1 MSGAGWSS
9 LAARRAHNPKVAG
22 SNPAPATNHRGRH
35 SRAGDV
41 GHFFSVRDSR
51 PSFPGAAR
59 NAMSVG
65 MRCLPRT
72 RKSEGV
78 HPRAPMCWIT
88 LGLARGNAERAGA
101 GRGRPRNSSDERP
114 HDMPGGMLAGRGSC
128 RCPPIGVSSVRNAND
143 QHDEFIVADCV
154 HHAIVAAAPPAQ
166 PSQVALQGR
175 AEIGGLRPPVYGR
188 DDARPVRFGDTPQFL
203 GGALVNPYRVAGRHS
218 ELRRQPEPDPV
229 LGWGIV
235 IRAPTRGG
243 RRQPHR
249 VRVAPREVLRC
260 GQTLKRVDGIR

>member
-143 QHDEFIVADCV
+143 QHDEFIVAGLRTPRDSRRRT
-154 HHAIVAAAPPAQ
+154 AGAALSGRPSGPSRDRGPPPA
-166 PSQVALQGR
+166 
-175 AEIGGLRPPVYGR
+175 GLWPRRCASGSVW
-188 DDARPVRFGDTPQFL
+188 
-203 GGALVNPYRVAGRHS
+203 RHAS
-218 ELRRQPEPDPV
+218 VPWWRSR
-229 LGWGIV
+229 
-235 IRAPTRGG
+235 
-243 RRQPHR
+243 
-249 VRVAPREVLRC
+249 
-260 GQTLKRVDGIR
+260 